1 MFPTITPTILSP
13 TRAPSIASTST
24 PTTVPS
30 ASPSSLLPTSMMPTS
45 TTPTQQPTTT
55 PSTHTP
61 TTITATPTIV
71 PTTRAPSR
79 SITTITPSILP
90 SYSPT
95 VISATTPSFKP
106 VGSKLPTGIPTG
118 IPTVKPTNSVDTKAN
133 NLLSYLN
140 SLPLMIQLAIWIP
153 LAIVSVIVCIL
164 LSKCYNWQ
172 RKPNSKKLS
181 YRRDISII
189 TTSLDDI
196 IKQHKKLQN
205 DWYGN
210 TEETT
215 STDETIDSWDY
226 NEANEL
232 SAGSLLEGDFD
243 YVNSFKTLDSRDS
256 VYYLENPLNFV
267 CSITSDTNTVDI
279 ENPAPDASYDIDN
292 NSESD
297 DSHSRNTDA
306 SNGHSEDSKF
316 YYSTDVFNSKFSR
329 CEDSGIALV

>member
-1 MFPTITPTILSP
+1 M
-13 TRAPSIASTST
+13 
-24 PTTVPS
+24 
-30 ASPSSLLPTSMMPTS
+30 LPTSTI
-45 TTPTQQPTTT
+45 PTQQPTTT

-61 TTITATPTIV
+61 TTITATPTKV

-90 SYSPT
+90 SYSPA
-95 VISATTPSFKP
+95 VISTTTPSFKP

-118 IPTVKPTNSVDTKAN
+118 IPTVKPTDSVDTKAN

-153 LAIVSVIVCIL
+153 LAIVSIIVCIL

-172 RKPNSKKLS
+172 RKGKRLS

-196 IKQHKKLQN
+196 IKQHKELQN

-215 STDETIDSWDY
+215 STDETIDSWEY

-232 SAGSLLEGDFD
+232 NGAQGTLLEGDID

-256 VYYLENPLNFV
+256 IYYLENPLNFV
-267 CSITSDTNTVDI
+267 CSITSHINTVDI
-279 ENPAPDASYDIDN
+279 ENPALDSSYDIDN

-297 DSHSRNTDA
+297 DSHSRNTNA
-306 SNGHSEDSKF
+306 WNGHSEDSKF

-329 CEDSGIALV
+329 CEDSDIALV